1 MFCKFVNFLCAVEYL
16 NMIWGLFVVVMG
28 VGIAGVSG
36 VALRVVGGLMIGVI
50 KTF

>member
-1 MFCKFVNFLCAVEYL
+1 MFWV
-16 NMIWGLFVVVMG
+16 LFVVVMG
-28 VGIAGVSG
+28 VGIASVSG